1 MGYYINLKSISIDAY
16 KEILKTKTLIPSW
29 KVLENDIDK
38 NLSILKTHHI
48 NNLDELLLALKDKS
62 KIQEFSRQ
70 SGLPENYLAVLK
82 RVVNGYRQKPNRIK
96 DFTCVDED
104 IVLKLEKI
112 GIKNTLKLYKE
123 ILTDGKR
130 NELSRKAGIGE
141 NEIMKLTKL
150 TDLSRI
156 RWVNHTFAYVLLES
170 GYDTAEKV
178 AKADYR
184 KLYETI
190 KQLNNERKIY
200 KAHIGL
206 NDMKMIIE
214 SAQSLDFE
222 IEYYNGESAQQRTEL
237 KNKRF
242 SKSLSYSS

>member
-1 MGYYINLKSISIDAY
+1 MGYYIDLKNISIDAY
-16 KEILKTKTLIPSW
+16 KEILKAKTLIPSW
-29 KVLENDIDK
+29 KVLKNDIDE
-38 NLSILKTHHI
+38 NMSILKTHNII
-48 NNLDELLLALKDKS
+48 NLNELLIKLKNKS
-62 KIQEFSRQ
+62 DVQEFSIQ

-112 GIKNTLKLYKE
+112 GIKNTLKLYDK
-123 ILTDGKR
+123 ILTEGSR
-130 NELSRKAGIGE
+130 NELSKKTGIGKKE
-141 NEIMKLTKL
+141 VMKLTKL

-178 AKADYR
+178 AKADY
-184 KLYETI
+184 KELYETI
-190 KQLNNERKIY
+190 KQLNNQRKIY
-200 KAHIGL
+200 NAHIGV

-214 SAQSLDFE
+214 SAQILDFE
-222 IEYYNGESAQQRTEL
+222 IEY
-237 KNKRF
+237 
-242 SKSLSYSS
+242 